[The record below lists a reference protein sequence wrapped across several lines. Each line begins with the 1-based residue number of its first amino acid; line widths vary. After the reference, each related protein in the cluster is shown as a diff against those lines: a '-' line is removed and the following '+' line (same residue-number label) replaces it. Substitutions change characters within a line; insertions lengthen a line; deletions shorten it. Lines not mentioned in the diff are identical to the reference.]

1 MNKDQKLESG
11 KILLSEPF
19 MQDPN
24 FKRAVVLLCE
34 CTPDSSIGFVLNKP
48 LKMNIHELIADFPEF
63 QSEVYYGGPVST
75 DTIHYVHNVGNLLE
89 ESVAVD
95 NGVYWG
101 GNFAKLKFLIQSEL
115 IKEENIRF
123 FVGYSGWSPNQLNE
137 ELEYGSWV
145 IADMHANY
153 IFKSNHKK
161 LWQEIMENK
170 GDNYTVIAQMPDNAN
185 WN

>member
-1 MNKDQKLESG
+1 MSKNRKPDSG

-34 CTPDSSIGFVLNKP
+34 YTEDSSIGFVLNKP
-48 LKMNIHELIADFPEF
+48 LKMNIDELLADFPEF
-63 QSEVYYGGPVST
+63 KSEVYFGGPVAT

-89 ESVAVD
+89 ESVEIEQ
-95 NGVYWG
+95 GVFWG
-101 GNFAKLKFLIQSEL
+101 GNFEKLKFLIQSEL
-115 IKEENIRF
+115 IKSENIKF
-123 FVGYSGWSPNQLNE
+123 FVGYSGWSPNQLDE
-137 ELEYGSWV
+137 EIEYGSWV
-145 IADMHANY
+145 VADLHANY
-153 IFKSNHKK
+153 VFKSNHRK